1 MYPAGSRKRATS
13 FVVIALVLA
22 TFGAAAI
29 AVGQP
34 AQTLRVSVNGT
45 GVSLEAVDVPL
56 DQVLRKLGEAM
67 RARII
72 IETVLASD
80 LAKTRVTRSFTD
92 LPAVQAFGRL
102 LVGRN
107 YALMQGPG
115 GVDEVRVFVDGST
128 GYRDLTSAARS
139 APRDRRAAVPS
150 RTEEPVDD
158 PAEVA
163 RLRQAA
169 LNASDPSAR
178 REALEELSTMND
190 TTMLKDTLIHVLARE
205 RDGRVLETVLA
216 LGAQHDD
223 ALPVEALRSFVTSDR
238 DATVRTIALDHL
250 VSRGGNDPLMRN
262 LLSTLAA
269 SDASEEMRDAA
280 KNALES
286 LEPPA
291 TSSPTRR

>member
-1 MYPAGSRKRATS
+1 VLATLGPA
-13 FVVIALVLA
+13 VIAL
-22 TFGAAAI
+22 
-29 AVGQP
+29 GQP
-34 AQTLRVSVNGT
+34 TQTLRVSVTGT

-80 LAKTRVTRSFTD
+80 LGKTRVTRSFTD

-107 YALMQGPG
+107 YALLQGPG

-128 GYRDLTSAARS
+128 GYRDLTA
-139 APRDRRAAVPS
+139 APRFAPRRGRAPEPS
-150 RTEEPVDD
+150 PTAEPVDD

-190 TTMLKDTLIHVLARE
+190 TTMLKDTLIQALARE
-205 RDGRVLETVLA
+205 RDSRVLETVLA

-223 ALPVEALRSFVTSDR
+223 ALPFEALRSFVTSDR
-238 DATVRTIALDHL
+238 DATARTIALDHL
-250 VSRGGNDPLMRN
+250 VSRGGNDPSTRN
-262 LLSTLAA
+262 LLTTLAA
-269 SDASEEMRDAA
+269 NDASEEVRDAA

-286 LEPPA
+286 LEPAA
-291 TSSPTRR
+291 TSSPARR